1 MSKQDHDA
9 LIIFILACIICGLQT
24 IKSCKEEEKENGQ
37 QPTTRTTVLPTL
49 KEKKTEIIRF
59 FSADGTSDNTQ
70 YSDADLR
77 DAERMQK

>member
-1 MSKQDHDA
+1 
-9 LIIFILACIICGLQT
+9 
-24 IKSCKEEEKENGQ
+24 
-37 QPTTRTTVLPTL
+37 
-49 KEKKTEIIRF
+49 EKKTEIIRF